1 MVFSKILIVSYDDKT
16 IETVD
21 RICEILS
28 KNNIQHL
35 IKDDRE
41 SAKNFAPDLVLVV
54 GGDGSML
61 SAAKEFADN
70 DIHFLGINLG
80 KVGFMAD
87 LESDNLESK
96 LVRVLNGE
104 NRIEEKEILNCSYN
118 DNEYSAFN
126 ELVLHTE
133 KSYKLLEFEVEVD
146 DVFVYRKRADGLIIS
161 TSNGSTAYSLSAGG
175 PILYP
180 ELNAFVITSLN
191 PLSLSARPLIVSS
204 NSEVRVTLSKQ
215 KSQLKSLLIFD
226 GNQEVSIQNG
236 NNEFVVKKSEKKFR
250 LVHPQDHDFFNV
262 CRNKLSWSLS
272 RDET

>member
-35 IKDDRE
+35 IKGDRE
-41 SAKNFAPDLVLVV
+41 GAKNFAPDLVLVV

-61 SAAKEFADN
+61 SAAKEYADN

-118 DNEYSAFN
+118 DKGYSAFN

-133 KSYKLLEFEVEVD
+133 KSYKLLEFEVAVD
-146 DVFVYRKRADGLIIS
+146 NVFVYRKRADGLIIS

-215 KSQLKSLLIFD
+215 ESQLKSLLIFD
-226 GNQEVSIQNG
+226 GNQEVSIQND

>member
-1 MVFSKILIVSYDDKT
+1 M
-16 IETVD
+16 
-21 RICEILS
+21 
-28 KNNIQHL
+28 
-35 IKDDRE
+35 
-41 SAKNFAPDLVLVV
+41 LVV

-61 SAAKEFADN
+61 SAAKEFANN

-118 DNEYSAFN
+118 DKGYSAFN

-133 KSYKLLEFEVEVD
+133 KSYKLLEFEVAVD
-146 DVFVYRKRADGLIIS
+146 NVFVYRKRADGLIIS

-215 KSQLKSLLIFD
+215 ESQLKSLLIFD
-226 GNQEVSIQNG
+226 GNQEVSIQND
-236 NNEFVVKKSEKKFR
+236 NNKFVVKKSEKKFR

>member
-35 IKDDRE
+35 IKGDRE
-41 SAKNFAPDLVLVV
+41 GAKNFAPDLVLVV

-118 DNEYSAFN
+118 DKGYSAFN

-133 KSYKLLEFEVEVD
+133 KSYKLLEFEVAVD
-146 DVFVYRKRADGLIIS
+146 NVFVYRKRADGLIIS

-215 KSQLKSLLIFD
+215 ESQLKSLLIFD
-226 GNQEVSIQNG
+226 GNQEVSIQND
-236 NNEFVVKKSEKKFR
+236 NNKFVVKKSEKKFR

>member
-35 IKDDRE
+35 IKGDRE
-41 SAKNFAPDLVLVV
+41 GAKNFAPDLVLVV

-61 SAAKEFADN
+61 SAAKEFANN

-118 DNEYSAFN
+118 DKGYSAFN

-133 KSYKLLEFEVEVD
+133 KSYKLLEFEVAVD
-146 DVFVYRKRADGLIIS
+146 NVFVYRKRADGLIIS

-215 KSQLKSLLIFD
+215 ESQLKSLLIFD
-226 GNQEVSIQNG
+226 GNQEVSIQND

>member
-35 IKDDRE
+35 IKADRE
-41 SAKNFAPDLVLVV
+41 GAKNFAPDLVLVV

-118 DNEYSAFN
+118 DKGYSAFN

-133 KSYKLLEFEVEVD
+133 KSYKLLEFEVAVD
-146 DVFVYRKRADGLIIS
+146 NVFVYRKRADGLIIS

-215 KSQLKSLLIFD
+215 ESQLKSLLIFD
-226 GNQEVSIQNG
+226 GNQEVSIQND
-236 NNEFVVKKSEKKFR
+236 NNEFIVKKSEKKFR

-272 RDET
+272 RDKT

>member
-35 IKDDRE
+35 IKGDRE
-41 SAKNFAPDLVLVV
+41 GAKNFAPDLVLVV

-61 SAAKEFADN
+61 SAAKEYADN

-118 DNEYSAFN
+118 DKGYSAFN

-133 KSYKLLEFEVEVD
+133 KSYKLLEFEVAVD
-146 DVFVYRKRADGLIIS
+146 NVFVYRKRADGLIIS

-215 KSQLKSLLIFD
+215 ESQLKSLLIFD
-226 GNQEVSIQNG
+226 GNQEVSIQND
-236 NNEFVVKKSEKKFR
+236 NNKFVVKKSEKKFR

>member
-35 IKDDRE
+35 IKGDRE
-41 SAKNFAPDLVLVV
+41 GAKNFAPDLVLVV

-70 DIHFLGINLG
+70 DIHFLGVNLG

-118 DNEYSAFN
+118 DKGYSAFN

-133 KSYKLLEFEVEVD
+133 KSYKLLEFEVAVD
-146 DVFVYRKRADGLIIS
+146 NVFVYRKRADGLIIS

-215 KSQLKSLLIFD
+215 ESQLKSLLIFD
-226 GNQEVSIQNG
+226 GNQEVSIQND
-236 NNEFVVKKSEKKFR
+236 NNEFIVKKSEKKFR

-272 RDET
+272 RDKT

>member
-1 MVFSKILIVSYDDKT
+1 MVFSKVLIVSYDDKT

-28 KNNIQHL
+28 KNNIQHR
-35 IKDDRE
+35 IKDDRQG
-41 SAKNFAPDLVLVV
+41 AKNFAPDLVLVV

-61 SAAKEFADN
+61 SAAKEFANN

-118 DNEYSAFN
+118 DKGYSAFN

-133 KSYKLLEFEVEVD
+133 KSYKLLEFEVAVD
-146 DVFVYRKRADGLIIS
+146 NVFVYRKRADGLIIS

-215 KSQLKSLLIFD
+215 ESQLKSLLIFD
-226 GNQEVSIQNG
+226 GNQEVSIQND

>member
-1 MVFSKILIVSYDDKT
+1 MIFSKILIVSYDDKT

-28 KNNIQHL
+28 KNNIQHR
-35 IKDDRE
+35 IKDDRQG
-41 SAKNFAPDLVLVV
+41 AKNFAPDLVLVV

-61 SAAKEFADN
+61 SAAKEFANN

-118 DNEYSAFN
+118 DKEYSAFN

-133 KSYKLLEFEVEVD
+133 KS
-146 DVFVYRKRADGLIIS
+146 
-161 TSNGSTAYSLSAGG
+161 
-175 PILYP
+175 
-180 ELNAFVITSLN
+180 
-191 PLSLSARPLIVSS
+191 LSLIH
-204 NSEVRVTLSKQ
+204 
-215 KSQLKSLLIFD
+215 I
-226 GNQEVSIQNG
+226 
-236 NNEFVVKKSEKKFR
+236 
-250 LVHPQDHDFFNV
+250 
-262 CRNKLSWSLS
+262 
-272 RDET
+272 

>member
-35 IKDDRE
+35 IKADRE
-41 SAKNFAPDLVLVV
+41 GAKNFAPDLVLVV

-118 DNEYSAFN
+118 DKGYSAFN

-133 KSYKLLEFEVEVD
+133 KSYKLLEFEVAVD
-146 DVFVYRKRADGLIIS
+146 NVFVYRKRADGLIIS

-215 KSQLKSLLIFD
+215 ESQLKSLLIFD
-226 GNQEVSIQNG
+226 GNQEVSIQND
-236 NNEFVVKKSEKKFR
+236 NNEFIVKKSEKKFR

>member
-35 IKDDRE
+35 IKDDRDG
-41 SAKNFAPDLVLVV
+41 AKNFAPDLVLVA

-61 SAAKEFADN
+61 SASKEFADD

-96 LVRVLNGE
+96 LVGVLNGE
-104 NRIEEKEILNCSYN
+104 NRIEEKEILNCFYN
-118 DNEYSAFN
+118 DNVYSAFN

-133 KSYKLLEFEVEVD
+133 KSYKLLEFEVAVD
-146 DVFVYRKRADGLIIS
+146 NVFVYRKRADGLIIS

-204 NSEVRVTLSKQ
+204 NSEVRVALSKQ
-215 KSQLKSLLIFD
+215 NSQLKSLLIFD
-226 GNQEVSIQNG
+226 GNQEVNIQNDK
-236 NNEFVVKKSEKKFR
+236 NEFVVKKSEKKFR
-250 LVHPQDHDFFNV
+250 LVHLEDHDFFDV

>member
-1 MVFSKILIVSYDDKT
+1 MVFSKVLIVSYDDKT

-28 KNNIQHL
+28 KNNIQHC
-35 IKDDRE
+35 IKDDRQG
-41 SAKNFAPDLVLVV
+41 AKNFAPDLVLVV

-61 SAAKEFADN
+61 SAAKEFANN

-118 DNEYSAFN
+118 DKGYSAFN

-133 KSYKLLEFEVEVD
+133 KSYKLLEFEVAVD
-146 DVFVYRKRADGLIIS
+146 NVFVYRKRADGLIIS

-215 KSQLKSLLIFD
+215 ESQLKSLLIFD
-226 GNQEVSIQNG
+226 GNQEVSIQND

>member
-28 KNNIQHL
+28 KNNIQHR
-35 IKDDRE
+35 IKDDRQG
-41 SAKNFAPDLVLVV
+41 AKNFAPDLVLVV

-61 SAAKEFADN
+61 SAAKEYADN

-118 DNEYSAFN
+118 DKGYSAFN

-133 KSYKLLEFEVEVD
+133 KSYKLLEFEVAVD
-146 DVFVYRKRADGLIIS
+146 NVFVYRKRADGLIIS

-215 KSQLKSLLIFD
+215 ESQLKSLLIFD
-226 GNQEVSIQNG
+226 GNQEVSIQND

>member
-35 IKDDRE
+35 IKGDRE
-41 SAKNFAPDLVLVV
+41 GAKNFAPDLVLVV

-118 DNEYSAFN
+118 DKGYSAFN

-133 KSYKLLEFEVEVD
+133 KSYKLLEFEVAVD
-146 DVFVYRKRADGLIIS
+146 NVFVYRKRADGLIIS

-215 KSQLKSLLIFD
+215 ESQLKSLLIFD
-226 GNQEVSIQNG
+226 GNQEVSIQND

-272 RDET
+272 RDEI

>member
-35 IKDDRE
+35 IKDDGDG
-41 SAKNFAPDLVLVV
+41 AKNFTPDLVLVV

-118 DNEYSAFN
+118 DKGYSAFN

-204 NSEVRVTLSKQ
+204 NSEVRVTLNKQ
-215 KSQLKSLLIFD
+215 ESQLKSLLIFD

-272 RDET
+272 SDET

>member
-35 IKDDRE
+35 IKGDRE
-41 SAKNFAPDLVLVV
+41 GAKNFAPDLVLVV

-70 DIHFLGINLG
+70 DIHFLGVNLG

-118 DNEYSAFN
+118 DKGYSAFN

-133 KSYKLLEFEVEVD
+133 KSYKLLEFEVAVD
-146 DVFVYRKRADGLIIS
+146 NVFVYRKRADGLIIS

-215 KSQLKSLLIFD
+215 ESQLKSLLIFD
-226 GNQEVSIQNG
+226 GNQEVSIQND

-272 RDET
+272 RDKT

>member
-35 IKDDRE
+35 VNDDKE
-41 SAKNFAPDLVLVV
+41 DAKNFAPDLVLVV

-61 SAAKEFADN
+61 SAAKEFADD

-96 LVRVLNGE
+96 LVGVLNGE
-104 NRIEEKEILNCSYN
+104 NRIEEKEILNCFYN
-118 DNEYSAFN
+118 DNVYSAFN

-133 KSYKLLEFEVEVD
+133 KSYKLLEFEVAVD
-146 DVFVYRKRADGLIIS
+146 NVFVYRKRADGLIIS

-204 NSEVRVTLSKQ
+204 NSEVRVALSKQ
-215 KSQLKSLLIFD
+215 NSQLKSLLIFD
-226 GNQEVSIQNG
+226 GNQEVNIQNDK
-236 NNEFVVKKSEKKFR
+236 NEFVVKKSEKKFR
-250 LVHPQDHDFFNV
+250 LVHLEDHDFFDV

>member
-35 IKDDRE
+35 IKGDRE
-41 SAKNFAPDLVLVV
+41 GAKNFAPDLVLVV

-118 DNEYSAFN
+118 DKGYSAFN

-133 KSYKLLEFEVEVD
+133 KSYKLLEFEVAVD
-146 DVFVYRKRADGLIIS
+146 NVFVYRKRADGLIIS

-215 KSQLKSLLIFD
+215 ESQLKSLLIFD
-226 GNQEVSIQNG
+226 GNQEVSIQND
-236 NNEFVVKKSEKKFR
+236 NNEFIVKKSEKKFR

-272 RDET
+272 RDKT

>member
-35 IKDDRE
+35 IKADRE
-41 SAKNFAPDLVLVV
+41 GAKNFAPDLVLVV

-118 DNEYSAFN
+118 DKGYSAFN

-133 KSYKLLEFEVEVD
+133 KSYKLLEFEVAVD
-146 DVFVYRKRADGLIIS
+146 NVFVYRKRADGLIIS

-215 KSQLKSLLIFD
+215 ESQLKSLLIFD
-226 GNQEVSIQNG
+226 GNQEVSIQND

-272 RDET
+272 RDKT

>member
-35 IKDDRE
+35 IKGDRE
-41 SAKNFAPDLVLVV
+41 GAKNFAPDLVLVV

-118 DNEYSAFN
+118 DKGYSAFN

-133 KSYKLLEFEVEVD
+133 KSYKLLEFEVAVD
-146 DVFVYRKRADGLIIS
+146 NVFVYRKRADGLIIS

-215 KSQLKSLLIFD
+215 ESQLKSLLIFD
-226 GNQEVSIQNG
+226 GNQEVSIQND

>member
-35 IKDDRE
+35 IKGDRE
-41 SAKNFAPDLVLVV
+41 GAKNFAPDLVLVV

-61 SAAKEFADN
+61 SAAKEFANN

-118 DNEYSAFN
+118 DKGYSAFN

-133 KSYKLLEFEVEVD
+133 KSYKLLEFEVAVD
-146 DVFVYRKRADGLIIS
+146 NVFVYRKRADGLIIS

-215 KSQLKSLLIFD
+215 ESQLKSLLIFD
-226 GNQEVSIQNG
+226 GNQEVSIQND
-236 NNEFVVKKSEKKFR
+236 NNDFIVKKSEKKFR

>member
-35 IKDDRE
+35 INDDKE
-41 SAKNFAPDLVLVV
+41 DAKNFAPDLVLVV

-61 SAAKEFADN
+61 SAAKEFADD

-96 LVRVLNGE
+96 LVGVLNGE
-104 NRIEEKEILNCSYN
+104 NRIEEKEILNCFYN
-118 DNEYSAFN
+118 DNVYSAFN

-133 KSYKLLEFEVEVD
+133 KSYKLLEFEVAVD
-146 DVFVYRKRADGLIIS
+146 NVFVYRKRADGLIIS

-204 NSEVRVTLSKQ
+204 NSEVRVALSKQ
-215 KSQLKSLLIFD
+215 NSQLKSLLIFD
-226 GNQEVSIQNG
+226 GNQEVNIQNDK
-236 NNEFVVKKSEKKFR
+236 NEFVVKKSEKKFR
-250 LVHPQDHDFFNV
+250 LVHLEDHDFFDV

>member
-35 IKDDRE
+35 INDDKE
-41 SAKNFAPDLVLVV
+41 DAKNFAPDLVLVV

-61 SAAKEFADN
+61 SAAKEFADD

-96 LVRVLNGE
+96 LVGVLNGE
-104 NRIEEKEILNCSYN
+104 NRIEEKEILNCFYN
-118 DNEYSAFN
+118 DNVYSAFN

-133 KSYKLLEFEVEVD
+133 KSYKLLEFEVAVD
-146 DVFVYRKRADGLIIS
+146 NVFVYRKRADGLIIS

-204 NSEVRVTLSKQ
+204 NSEVRVALSKQ
-215 KSQLKSLLIFD
+215 NSQLKSLLIFD
-226 GNQEVSIQNG
+226 GNQEVNIQND

-250 LVHPQDHDFFNV
+250 LVHLEDHDFFDV

>member
-35 IKDDRE
+35 INDDKE
-41 SAKNFAPDLVLVV
+41 DAKNFAPDLVLVV

-61 SAAKEFADN
+61 SAAKEFADD

-96 LVRVLNGE
+96 LVGVLNGE
-104 NRIEEKEILNCSYN
+104 NRIEEKEILNCFYN
-118 DNEYSAFN
+118 DNVYSAFN

-133 KSYKLLEFEVEVD
+133 KSYKLLEFEVAVD
-146 DVFVYRKRADGLIIS
+146 NVFVYRKRADGLIIS

-204 NSEVRVTLSKQ
+204 NSEVRVALSKQ
-215 KSQLKSLLIFD
+215 NSQLKSLLIFD
-226 GNQEVSIQNG
+226 GNQEVNIQNDK
-236 NNEFVVKKSEKKFR
+236 NEFVVKKSEKKFR
-250 LVHPQDHDFFNV
+250 LVHLEDHDFFDV
-262 CRNKLSWSLS
+262 CWNKLSWSLS

>member
-35 IKDDRE
+35 IKGDRE
-41 SAKNFAPDLVLVV
+41 GAKNFAPDLVLVV

-118 DNEYSAFN
+118 DKGYSAFN

-133 KSYKLLEFEVEVD
+133 KSYKLLEFEVAVD
-146 DVFVYRKRADGLIIS
+146 NVFVYRKRADGLIIS

-215 KSQLKSLLIFD
+215 ESQLKSLLIFD
-226 GNQEVSIQNG
+226 GNQEVSIQND

-272 RDET
+272 RDKT

>member
-35 IKDDRE
+35 VNDDKE
-41 SAKNFAPDLVLVV
+41 DAKNFAPDLVLVV

-61 SAAKEFADN
+61 SAAKEFADD

-96 LVRVLNGE
+96 LVGVLNGE
-104 NRIEEKEILNCSYN
+104 NRIEEKEILNCFYN
-118 DNEYSAFN
+118 DNVYSAFN

-133 KSYKLLEFEVEVD
+133 KSYKLLEFEVAVD
-146 DVFVYRKRADGLIIS
+146 NVFVYRKRADGLIIS

-204 NSEVRVTLSKQ
+204 NSEVRVALNKQ
-215 KSQLKSLLIFD
+215 NPQLKSLLIFD
-226 GNQEVSIQNG
+226 GNQEVNIQND

-250 LVHPQDHDFFNV
+250 LVHLEDHDFFDV

>member
-35 IKDDRE
+35 IKGDRE
-41 SAKNFAPDLVLVV
+41 GAKNFAPDLVLVV

-96 LVRVLNGE
+96 LVRVLNGDIE
-104 NRIEEKEILNCSYN
+104 KIYEKINARIS
-118 DNEYSAFN
+118 
-126 ELVLHTE
+126 
-133 KSYKLLEFEVEVD
+133 
-146 DVFVYRKRADGLIIS
+146 
-161 TSNGSTAYSLSAGG
+161 
-175 PILYP
+175 
-180 ELNAFVITSLN
+180 
-191 PLSLSARPLIVSS
+191 
-204 NSEVRVTLSKQ
+204 
-215 KSQLKSLLIFD
+215 
-226 GNQEVSIQNG
+226 
-236 NNEFVVKKSEKKFR
+236 
-250 LVHPQDHDFFNV
+250 
-262 CRNKLSWSLS
+262 KLSESNY
-272 RDET
+272 RFI

>member
-28 KNNIQHL
+28 KNNIQHR
-35 IKDDRE
+35 IKDDRQG
-41 SAKNFAPDLVLVV
+41 AKNFAPDLVLVV

-118 DNEYSAFN
+118 DKGYSAFN

-133 KSYKLLEFEVEVD
+133 KSYKLLEFEVAVD
-146 DVFVYRKRADGLIIS
+146 NVFVYRKRADGLIIS

-215 KSQLKSLLIFD
+215 ESQLKSLLIFD
-226 GNQEVSIQNG
+226 GNQEVSIQND

>member
-28 KNNIQHL
+28 KNSIQHL
-35 IKDDRE
+35 IKGDRE
-41 SAKNFAPDLVLVV
+41 GAKNFAPDLVLVV

-118 DNEYSAFN
+118 DKGYSAFN

-133 KSYKLLEFEVEVD
+133 KSYKLLEFEVAVD
-146 DVFVYRKRADGLIIS
+146 NVFVYRKRADGLIIS

-215 KSQLKSLLIFD
+215 ESQLKSLLIFD
-226 GNQEVSIQNG
+226 GNQEVSIQND